1 MTHLTKLLTLLKIFN
16 SMIKSEARVN
26 VRCAEFLMLQ
36 GLQLLL
42 AGVMVL
48 VVPGIGI
55 GLATNNLL
63 TFSSW

>member
-1 MTHLTKLLTLLKIFN
+1 
-16 SMIKSEARVN
+16 MIKSEARVN